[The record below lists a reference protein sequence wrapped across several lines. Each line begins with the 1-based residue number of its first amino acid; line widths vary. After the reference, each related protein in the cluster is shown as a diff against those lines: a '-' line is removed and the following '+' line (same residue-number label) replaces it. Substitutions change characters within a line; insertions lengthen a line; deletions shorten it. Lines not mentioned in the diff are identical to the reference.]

1 MSRKIPASV
10 FCWWFK
16 LNILNLMLL
25 FSSHRCLHALFSCL
39 FFLFAFADD
48 ANDHQEG
55 VSGKLS
61 TGQHHRSC
69 SSEEEL
75 TSINSCDNRLS
86 SLTLVGGSDGGEGEY
101 NGPFQGRAVALVDCT
116 PSPYDRHALRYKVII
131 FSTRVT
137 CW

>member
-1 MSRKIPASV
+1 MFTCIYFHV
-10 FCWWFK
+10 
-16 LNILNLMLL
+16 L
-25 FSSHRCLHALFSCL
+25 F
-39 FFLFAFADD
+39 FAFADD

-86 SLTLVGGSDGGEGEY
+86 SLTLVGGSDGGGEGEY

-131 FSTRVT
+131 FSIMVL